1 MFGKLQNDRKYV
13 NSEERWEP
21 VRTLTIFIVYMPV
34 MLFSVFVPKE
44 TSMWLFHKV
53 PDKKDEE

>member
-13 NSEERWEP
+13 NSQEIWEP
-21 VRTLTIFIVYMPV
+21 VRTHTIFTVYIPV

-44 TSMWLFHKV
+44 TSL
-53 PDKKDEE
+53 